1 MTKKNLTQKELEKRE
16 RRRRRQAEEAA
27 LRARK
32 ARARRWRGAAIGGVI
47 VLAVGGLAFAWIS
60 ASSGGVTVDQ
70 SQPADT
76 GRSLPS
82 FSLPSFDGGEL
93 TNASLDGK
101 PAVINFFASWCPF
114 CIDEMPD
121 FEAVHQRVQD
131 RVAFVGVAQ
140 RDADNAARRLEGQ
153 TGVTYPLAFDR
164 RGRFY
169 DLFQPRGV
177 MPTTVFVRA
186 DGTIAEIHAG
196 PYSEATLLQAIEEN
210 LGITA

>member
-16 RRRRRQAEEAA
+16 RRRQRQAEEAA
-27 LRARK
+27 LRTRK

-47 VLAVGGLAFAWIS
+47 VLAVGGLAFAWIA

-70 SQPADT
+70 SEPADS

-93 TNASLDGK
+93 TNASLEGK
-101 PAVINFFASWCPF
+101 PAIINFFASWCPF
-114 CIDEMPD
+114 CIGEMPD
-121 FEAVHQRVQD
+121 FEAAHQRLGEQVT
-131 RVAFVGVAQ
+131 FIGVAQ
-140 RDADNAARRLEGQ
+140 RDSDGAARQLEGQ

-169 DLFQPRGV
+169 DIFQPRGV
-177 MPTTVFVRA
+177 MPTTVFVSA
-186 DGTIAEIHAG
+186 DGTITDIHAG
-196 PYSEATLLQAIEEN
+196 RYTEATLLQAIEQN